1 MQSYSKSD
9 RHSSWVTPG
18 QVASRLCSSL
28 SVRIG
33 VRSCRQP
40 SADVA
45 TPLTSLCCSL
55 SHYNL
60 AVLPRNW
67 ESAGVCWN
75 LSHVLKVLES
85 AESFSVAPFFL
96 EKLVPTVSQPAS
108 QPDPNRIPTVHS
120 HMAWLGCDVA
130 RKCSK
135 VDWAAKAPA
144 AMWYHSNLS
153 ALAFH

>member
-1 MQSYSKSD
+1 MQSYSESD
-9 RHSSWVTPG
+9 RHSGWVTPG
-18 QVASRLCSSL
+18 QVASRLSSL

-40 SADVA
+40 AADAA
-45 TPLTSLCCSL
+45 TLLTSLCCSL
-55 SHYNL
+55 SHYTFLLHNL
-60 AVLPRNW
+60 AVLPGNW
-67 ESAGVCWN
+67 ESAEIC
-75 LSHVLKVLES
+75 LES
-85 AESFSVAPFFL
+85 PGICWILLCGSVFPGKTGPYGVL
-96 EKLVPTVSQPAS
+96 RRPNRI
-108 QPDPNRIPTVHS
+108 PNRIPTVHS